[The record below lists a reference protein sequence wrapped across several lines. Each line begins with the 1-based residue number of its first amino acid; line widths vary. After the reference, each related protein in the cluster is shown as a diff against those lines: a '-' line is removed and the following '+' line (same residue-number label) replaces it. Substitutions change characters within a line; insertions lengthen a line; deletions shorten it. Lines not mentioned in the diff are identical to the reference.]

1 MKKTIFTSLL
11 LAFAFVAYAQEGT
24 FTNGIYELKKVV
36 SADTVKASRL
46 YITALEVLSD
56 WAGSNSKSKLGI
68 DVQDKDE
75 GLVVYKG
82 NVHLGFEYYS
92 KFAGGGFDVYVDMT
106 IKVKCKDSKIQVT
119 ATVPSLTFIS
129 NLQHSVVEVPLNEIV
144 PTFAYKGQYRIKK
157 PSLTFGPE
165 VIPTTDSI
173 INMLCEKI
181 TKSAVDDF

>member
-1 MKKTIFTSLL
+1 MRKIIFTCLML
-11 LAFAFVAYAQEGT
+11 FGAFVAYAQEGT
-24 FTNGIYELKKVV
+24 MTNGVYELKKVAT
-36 SADTVKASRL
+36 ADTIKASKL
-46 YITALEVLSD
+46 YVKALEVLSD

-92 KFAGGGFDVYVDMT
+92 KFAGGGFDVYIDMT
-106 IKVKCKDSKIQVT
+106 IKVKCKDGKIQVT

-144 PTFAYKGQYRIKK
+144 PTYAYNGQYKIKK
-157 PSLTFGPE
+157 PSLTYGPK
-165 VIPTTDSI
+165 VLPTTDNI
-173 INMLCEKI
+173 VNMLCEKI
-181 TKSAVDDF
+181 TKSYVDDF